1 MKIAI
6 TGKGGVGK
14 TTLAGTLARLM
25 ARDGLD
31 VVAIDADPDMN
42 LGSAIGCEP
51 PEPLISHRELIEERA
66 SMGDGVFVYN
76 PKVDDVLERFSV
88 LCPEG
93 VRLLV
98 MGTVDKGGSGCMCP
112 ETAFLK
118 AFLRHV
124 LLREKSVL
132 IMDMEAG
139 IEHLGRGTAKGFD
152 LMLIVVENGMRS
164 VQTAERIKTLSS
176 DIGIKRLAAV
186 LNKASGDTSR
196 VEQSIQMLGIP
207 ILGTIPLDENVAR
220 ADREGTPPI
229 ELGGSA
235 VEAICTIKSK
245 ILEMLLSQH

>member
-66 SMGDGVFVYN
+66 SMGEGVFVYN
-76 PKVDDVLERFSV
+76 PKVDDVLDRFSV

-139 IEHLGRGTAKGFD
+139 VEHLGRGTAKGFD

-164 VQTAERIKTLSS
+164 VQTAERIKSLSS
-176 DIGIKRLAAV
+176 DIGVKRLAAV
-186 LNKASGDTSR
+186 LNKAHGNTSR
-196 VEQSIQMLGIP
+196 VERSIQMLGIP
-207 ILGTIPLDENVAR
+207 LLGIIPLDENVAR
-220 ADREGTPPI
+220 ADREGIPPI

-235 VEAICTIKSK
+235 VEAICTIKGR
-245 ILEMLLSQH
+245 ILEMLASQH

>member
-25 ARDGLD
+25 ARDGFD

-76 PKVDDVLERFSV
+76 PKVDDVLDRFSV

-164 VQTAERIKTLSS
+164 VQTAERIKSLSS

-186 LNKASGDTSR
+186 LNKANGDTSR
-196 VEQSIQMLGIP
+196 VEQNIQMLGIP
-207 ILGTIPLDENVAR
+207 LLGSIPLDENVAR
-220 ADREGTPPI
+220 ADREGIPPI

-235 VEAICTIKSK
+235 IEAICNIKNR
-245 ILEMLLSQH
+245 ILEMLPSQH

>member
-25 ARDGLD
+25 ARDGFD

-66 SMGDGVFVYN
+66 SMGEGVFVYN
-76 PKVDDVLERFSV
+76 PKVDDVLDRFSV

-124 LLREKSVL
+124 LLREKGVL

-164 VQTAERIKTLSS
+164 VQTAERIKSLSS
-176 DIGIKRLAAV
+176 DIGIKKLAAV
-186 LNKASGDTSR
+186 LNKAHGDTSR

-207 ILGTIPLDENVAR
+207 LLGSIPLDESVAR
-220 ADREGTPPI
+220 ADREGIPPI

-235 VEAICTIKSK
+235 IEAICSIKSR
-245 ILEMLLSQH
+245 ILEMLPSQQ